1 MVGGFN
7 LQAMTR
13 STQQTRFRLANQILD
28 VIRDARM
35 EPGHH
40 LREQPLA
47 DLIGVSRTPIRSAL
61 DLLAERGIVETR
73 KNQGFFLR
81 KAFDALHRIEIEV
94 PSTVDEELYSRL
106 VRDRLAH
113 RVPNLFTQSDIA
125 RRYDVDRVAVTR
137 TLSRLA
143 EDGLVIRNHGHGWT
157 FAPTLDSL
165 TSLQASYE
173 FRLTLEPAGFL
184 LPTFKPDHAAIER
197 MRLQHLYLASH
208 PNIASVNSM
217 QLFETDAAFHEM
229 CAEASGNAFFS
240 QAIQSQNRLRRLL
253 EFASYFDSRRVR
265 EWCREHLGIIEAV
278 ASGNLPL
285 ASTRMHAH
293 LAHALASAQ
302 TAAKQSEAAPVS
314 RTN

>member
-1 MVGGFN
+1 M
-7 LQAMTR
+7 AR
-13 STQQTRFRLANQILD
+13 STQQSRFRLANQILD

-81 KAFDALHRIEIEV
+81 KAFDTLHRIEIEI
-94 PSTVDEELYSRL
+94 PSTAEDELYSRL
-106 VRDRLAH
+106 VRDRLA
-113 RVPNLFTQSDIA
+113 RRIPNSFTQTETA
-125 RRYDVDRVAVTR
+125 RRYDIDRIAVTR

-165 TSLQASYE
+165 ISLRASYE

-208 PNIASVNSM
+208 PNIASVNSI

-253 EFASYFDSRRVR
+253 EFGSYFDSRRVR
-265 EWCREHLGIIEAV
+265 EWCREHLGIIEAI
-278 ASGNLPL
+278 ASGNLTL

-293 LAHALASAQ
+293 LEQALASAQ
-302 TAAKQSEAAPVS
+302 TAAKQPEAAS
-314 RTN
+314 IGRKS

>member
-1 MVGGFN
+1 M
-7 LQAMTR
+7 AR
-13 STQQTRFRLANQILD
+13 STQQSRFRLANQILD
-28 VIRDARM
+28 VIREARL

-81 KAFDALHRIEIEV
+81 KAFDTLHRIEIEI
-94 PSTVDEELYSRL
+94 PSTAEEELYSRL
-106 VRDRLAH
+106 VRDRLA
-113 RVPNLFTQSDIA
+113 RRIPNSFTQTEIA
-125 RRYDVDRVAVTR
+125 RRYDIDRIAVTR

-143 EDGLVIRNHGHGWT
+143 EDGLVIRNHGHGLT
-157 FAPTLDSL
+157 FAPPLDSL
-165 TSLQASYE
+165 ISLRASYE

-208 PNIASVNSM
+208 PNITAVNSM

-229 CAEASGNAFFS
+229 CAEASGNAFFA

-253 EFASYFDSRRVR
+253 EFGSYFDSRRVR
-265 EWCREHLGIIEAV
+265 EWCREHLGIIEAI
-278 ASGNLPL
+278 ASSNFAE
-285 ASTRMHAH
+285 ASTRMRAH
-293 LAHALASAQ
+293 LEQALASAQ
-302 TAAKQSEAAPVS
+302 VAAKQPDTVPPNRAP
-314 RTN
+314 

>member
-1 MVGGFN
+1 M
-7 LQAMTR
+7 AR

-28 VIRDARM
+28 VIREARM
-35 EPGHH
+35 EVGHH
-40 LREQPLA
+40 LREQQLA

-81 KAFDALHRIEIEV
+81 KAFDALHRIEIKV
-94 PSTVDEELYSRL
+94 PTTVEEGLYSKL
-106 VRDRLAH
+106 VRDRLKRRIANS
-113 RVPNLFTQSDIA
+113 VTQSEVA

-165 TSLQASYE
+165 ISLRASYE

-208 PNIASVNSM
+208 PNISSVNST
-217 QLFETDAAFHEM
+217 QLFDTDAAFHEM

-240 QAIQSQNRLRRLL
+240 QAVQSQNRLRRLL
-253 EFASYFDSRRVR
+253 EFGSYFDSRRVR
-265 EWCREHLGIIEAV
+265 EWCREHLGIIEAI
-278 ASGNLPL
+278 ASGDFAL

-293 LAHALASAQ
+293 LEQALVSAQ
-302 TAAKQSEAAPVS
+302 AAAKRTEAVPAGRAVK
-314 RTN
+314 TV

>member
-1 MVGGFN
+1 M
-7 LQAMTR
+7 AR

-28 VIRDARM
+28 VIRDTRM

-81 KAFDALHRIEIEV
+81 KAFDTLHRIEIEI
-94 PSTVDEELYSRL
+94 PSTAEEELYSRL

-113 RVPNLFTQSDIA
+113 RIPNAFTQTEIA
-125 RRYDVDRVAVTR
+125 RRYDIDRVAVTR

-143 EDGLVIRNHGHGWT
+143 EDGLVIRNPGHGWT
-157 FAPTLDSL
+157 FAPTLNSL
-165 TSLQASYE
+165 ISLRASYE

-208 PNIASVNSM
+208 PNIASVNNM

-253 EFASYFDSRRVR
+253 EFGTYFDSRRVR
-265 EWCREHLGIIEAV
+265 EWCREHLGIIEAI
-278 ASGNLPL
+278 ASGNLAL
-285 ASTRMHAH
+285 ASTRMRAH
-293 LAHALASAQ
+293 LEQALASAQ
-302 TAAKQSEAAPVS
+302 TVAKQPEAAS
-314 RTN
+314 TGQKS